1 MDKWKHF
8 FMRKLPVPIR
18 HLSHFLLAVSVVAL
32 SSLILLSLRGYLSSP
47 IVAFLYLIPVVVCST
62 LWGRLAGITSSIL
75 SFLFFNFLF
84 VSPYYSFQ
92 VTHPQDFLA
101 MIVLLSVAF
110 LISSLM
116 ARAQTRLEQVQQ
128 REREAMHLYRLS
140 VELTGKSEEQDIAA
154 ALARSLSELLPD
166 TEVKVILSASGYQ
179 VRFPEGGSADLSAL
193 TLRTIPLISSRGSL
207 GEIRIYDPRE
217 DLTIEEER
225 LLQTFASQGALALE
239 RAALAAGEKRA
250 HLLEESDRLK
260 TAILSSVSHEFRTP
274 LASIL
279 ASATSLFNPNVD
291 LELEARADLQS
302 LLVEETE
309 RMIQLVGN
317 LLNMSRIEAGA
328 LKLQREWNSLTEI
341 LDNSMK
347 RLLRISRQHKIE
359 LDVLEELPLISVD
372 AVLLEQVFINLVG
385 NSLKFSP
392 EQSTI
397 RICAREDKT
406 VMRVTVS
413 NQGPPISED
422 TIEHI
427 FEKFYPV
434 AGNERGRGTGLGLSI
449 CKGIVEAHGGRI
461 WAENVATGVDF
472 NFTIPLSWEGNLP
485 VIPSG
490 EGETP

>member
-1 MDKWKHF
+1 M
-8 FMRKLPVPIR
+8 
-18 HLSHFLLAVSVVAL
+18 LAVSVVAL
-32 SSLILLSLRGYLSSP
+32 SSLILFGLRDFLSSP
-47 IVAFLYLIPVVVCST
+47 IVAFLYLIPVVVCAA
-62 LWGRLAGITSSIL
+62 LWGKLAGITSSIL

-84 VSPYYSFQ
+84 VKPYYSFQ

-101 MIVLLSVAF
+101 MVVLLSVAF

-116 ARAQTRLEQVQQ
+116 ARAQSRLEQVQQ
-128 REREAMHLYRLS
+128 REREAVHLYQLS
-140 VELTGKSEEQDIAA
+140 VELTGKVDEKEIAA
-154 ALARSLSELLPD
+154 ALARSLSELLID
-166 TEVKVILSASGYQ
+166 AYVELYLSSSGYR
-179 VRFPEGGSADLSAL
+179 VRFPISGSENLESL
-193 TLRTIPLISSRGSL
+193 TLRTIPMISSRGKQ
-207 GEIRIYDPRE
+207 GEIRIYSPRE
-217 DLTIEEER
+217 NLTLEEER
-225 LLQTFASQGALALE
+225 LLQTFAGQGALALE
-239 RAALAAGEKRA
+239 RAALAASENRA
-250 HLLEESDRLK
+250 RLLEESDRLK

-291 LELEARADLQS
+291 LEPEARLDLQN

-359 LDVLEELPLISVD
+359 VDVPEDLPLISVD

-397 RICAREDKT
+397 RILARKDNE
-406 VMRVTVS
+406 VMKVTVS
-413 NQGPPISED
+413 NQGPSISED

-427 FEKFYPV
+427 FEKFYPIT
-434 AGNERGRGTGLGLSI
+434 GNVLGRGTGLGLSI
-449 CKGIVEAHGGRI
+449 CKGIIEAHGGRI
-461 WAENVATGVDF
+461 WAENVTTGVDF

-485 VIPSG
+485 IIPSS
-490 EGETP
+490 EGEIS

>member
-1 MDKWKHF
+1 MK
-8 FMRKLPVPIR
+8 KLPEPFR
-18 HLSHFLLAVSVVAL
+18 HLSHFLLAVFVVAL
-32 SSLILLSLRGYLSSP
+32 SSLILIGLRSFLSSP
-47 IVAFLYLIPVVVCST
+47 IVAFLYLIPVVVSAA

-75 SFLFFNFLF
+75 SFLTFNFLF
-84 VSPYYSFQ
+84 TPPYYSFR

-110 LISSLM
+110 LISNLM
-116 ARAQTRLEQVQQ
+116 ARAQSRLEQVQQ
-128 REREAMHLYRLS
+128 REREAVHLYQLS
-140 VELTGKSEEQDIAA
+140 VELTGKSEEKDIAN
-154 ALARSLSELLPD
+154 ALARSLSELLPG
-166 TEVKVILSASGYQ
+166 TVVEIQLSNSNYQ
-179 VRFPEGGSADLSAL
+179 VRIPEADSIDTLSL
-193 TLRTIPLISSRGSL
+193 VKRTIPLVSSRGSQ
-207 GEIRIYDPRE
+207 GEIRIFDKRE
-217 DLTIEEER
+217 NLTIEEER
-225 LLQTFASQGALALE
+225 LLQTFAGQGALALE
-239 RAALAAGEKRA
+239 RTTLAASENRA

-279 ASATSLFNPNVD
+279 ASATSLFNPNV
-291 LELEARADLQS
+291 ELGTEARSELQN

-341 LDNSMK
+341 LDNTMK
-347 RLLRISRQHKIE
+347 RLIRISRQHKIE
-359 LDVLEELPLISVD
+359 VDVSDDLPLISVD
-372 AVLLEQVFINLVG
+372 AVLLEQVLINLVG

-397 RICAREDKT
+397 HIHAREDGAAMK
-406 VMRVTVS
+406 VTVS

-461 WAENVATGVDF
+461 WAENVPTGVDF

-485 VIPSG
+485 VIPSN
-490 EGETP
+490 EGDNL